1 MGYKVVLRLE
11 PVKSVTDLSRAQAH
25 WTRSHIEEHV
35 DSTRSHL
42 NQILFGSGR
51 PSEDIPP
58 IIEKYQMAN
67 RRGAIAADLII
78 SAAKAYFDEKF
89 LGWESDPSLLDPWV
103 ESTIAFLGSKYGE
116 GLTSAVLHLDEEA
129 PHIHAMIVPLTETI
143 SKNRFGEKKAI
154 KVNYTKMFG
163 DSPKVLLQAR
173 KSGSSDDTKLGKLQ
187 SEYAIA
193 MAHLGLERGIRKSL
207 KKHVTPRDY
216 RNHINSVP
224 AVIPPK
230 DLFLR
235 DNDFKT
241 PNITR
246 GEAIKIVLGG
256 DIPQRIEGVHEK
268 VIKNRDFY
276 KSATKSLVA
285 FDVENKQLRKEN
297 EMLKEEIKQA
307 RESEQDAVMELRS
320 NKEYILNL
328 RALSAD
334 AVCKKLDISDT
345 EKCSYLSKLG
355 EKKFNAVNM
364 VMTLENLSF
373 NDAIMLLSDHFPI
386 NEVCASSSEHFSNF
400 TKNTLERHESP
411 SPETIIKRN
420 PSRAEM
426 VKGELIRKETDAL
439 RADRYRITLMST
451 SLPSFNLGK
460 RKDGTEK
467 FYKSTEIIDLIPHL
481 SHYNA
486 RGYNVFLSP
495 FSDQYQYILV
505 DDLRD
510 KERFLKE
517 YSPSVIQ
524 HSSPSSEQA
533 ILIVPKQD
541 HAAENEFF
549 KRVNMEFGDPKIS
562 GVTHPFRLAGFTN
575 QKQKH
580 RQGNGQQPFVKIDYT
595 EFRICTKT
603 SQEIQKIME
612 EFQLPKVRK
621 DIGIILDLESTKNW
635 TKLEFEENH
644 ENIEKYR
651 KLYQKFLDHYGE
663 RADLSLID
671 YAIAISML
679 KDGCQPIL
687 VAETLEAISPD
698 INLRHPQIEK
708 YLERQI
714 TAASR
719 IGGPGT

>member
-1 MGYKVVLRLE
+1 MLLE
-11 PVKSVTDLSRAQAH
+11 
-25 WTRSHIEEHV
+25 
-35 DSTRSHL
+35 
-42 NQILFGSGR
+42 
-51 PSEDIPP
+51 
-58 IIEKYQMAN
+58 
-67 RRGAIAADLII
+67 
-78 SAAKAYFDEKF
+78 
-89 LGWESDPSLLDPWV
+89 
-103 ESTIAFLGSKYGE
+103 
-116 GLTSAVLHLDEEA
+116 
-129 PHIHAMIVPLTETI
+129 
-143 SKNRFGEKKAI
+143 
-154 KVNYTKMFG
+154 
-163 DSPKVLLQAR
+163 AR

-187 SEYAIA
+187 SEYAIE
-193 MAHLGLERGIRKSL
+193 MEHLGLERGIRKSL
-207 KKHVTPRDY
+207 KKHMTPRDY
-216 RNHINSVP
+216 RNFINSVP
-224 AVIPPK
+224 AVNPPK

-235 DNDFKT
+235 KDDFKT
-241 PNITR
+241 PNITK
-246 GEAIKIVLGG
+246 GEAMNIVLGR
-256 DIPQRIEGVHEK
+256 DIPQRIEDVHDK
-268 VIKNRDFY
+268 VIKNRNFY
-276 KSATKSLVA
+276 KSATKPLAA

-307 RESEQDAVMELRS
+307 RESEHNAVLELRA

-345 EKCSYLSKLG
+345 EKCSYLLKLG

-364 VMTLENLSF
+364 IMGLENLSF
-373 NDAIMLLSDHFPI
+373 NDAIILLSDHFPI
-386 NEVCASSSEHFSNF
+386 NEVCASSSDHFSNSI
-400 TKNTLERHESP
+400 KNTLERHESP
-411 SPETIIKRN
+411 SPEIIIKRN
-420 PSRAEM
+420 PSRAEIL
-426 VKGELIRKETDAL
+426 KGELIRKETDAL

-451 SLPSFNLGK
+451 ALPSFNLGK

-467 FYKSTEIIDLIPHL
+467 FYKSSEIIDLIPHL
-481 SHYNA
+481 SHHNA
-486 RGYNVFLSP
+486 RGYNVFLTP

-533 ILIVPKQD
+533 ILIVQKQD

-549 KRVNMEFGDPKIS
+549 KKVNMEFGDPKIS
-562 GVTHPFRLAGFTN
+562 GVIHPFRLAGFTN

-580 RQGNGQQPFVKIDYT
+580 RQTNGRQPFVKIDYT

-603 SQEIQKIME
+603 FQEIQKIME
-612 EFQLPKVRK
+612 EFRLPSVRK
-621 DIGIILDLESTKNW
+621 DIGIVLDLELTKNQ
-635 TKLEFEENH
+635 TRLEFKEGH

-663 RADLSLID
+663 RADLSRID

-679 KDGCQPIL
+679 KDGCQPIMI
-687 VAETLEAISPD
+687 AETLEAISPD
-698 INLRHPQIEK
+698 INLRHPQIKK

-714 TAASR
+714 TAASGIG